1 MGGLTFM
8 CPHERPQHQWI
19 GYLVF
24 SLETHGNPC
33 FFFGPPISCNLNEA
47 LARRSPA
54 GLLARRAGVHEV
66 EFQQRYEALVDFEDI
81 SRSRNSN

>member
-1 MGGLTFM
+1 M

-24 SLETHGNPC
+24 SLETHGNPWKPM

-47 LARRSPA
+47 LAKRSPA
-54 GLLARRAGVHEV
+54 GLLARRAGVYEV
-66 EFQQRYEALVDFEDI
+66 EFQQRYEALVDFKDI
-81 SRSRNSN
+81 SHSRNSN